1 VTLRFT
7 VLGKPE
13 PAGSKRAFTNPRTG
27 KAMVVDAN
35 KNAAPWKQ
43 QVAGAARVAFYDEA
57 GHRRPSALLEGPISL
72 SVRFYVKR
80 PRGHYGTGKNA
91 DRLRRSAPRYPTTK
105 PDATKLLRGVEDALT
120 GIVWRDDAQIVDQY
134 VAKRYGTPERC
145 EIAVEE
151 TLELDARDLA
161 T

>member
-43 QVAGAARVAFYDEA
+43 QVAGAAIEA
-57 GHRRPSALLEGPISL
+57 QANVPPEEGSPWFAGPISL